1 MDDIGRQ
8 LREAREKLGLTLDEA
23 ERATRIRAHHLEVLE
38 RGDFDQ
44 LPSPVQAR
52 GFMRN
57 YADFLGLDAEELMLR
72 YADTLQSRASRPP
85 RSVSDSAGREA
96 ALPQPPGR
104 IRRWLSADL
113 FISVALILTVLVVLV
128 WGGSRLMNVMRQQT
142 ESAGGAGLIT
152 SAPPTAT
159 LTATLTPTAL
169 SGLAAGGSAAPAAAA
184 ETTLEPL
191 AVPVSGVQVRVLGE
205 KLAWINVT
213 VDGKRQFTGLIHTG
227 DILEYQ
233 AQDAV
238 EIATGNAG
246 GVRVFYNGQDQGVMG
261 DVGQVVILLWTRDGL
276 ITPTATESPTPT
288 ETVTP
293 SRTPIPSRTP
303 RPTRTLVPSR
313 TPLGG

>member
-1 MDDIGRQ
+1 MEDIGRQ

-23 ERATRIRAHHLEVLE
+23 ERATRIRAQHLEVLE
-38 RGDFDQ
+38 RGDFDR

-52 GFMRN
+52 GFVRN
-57 YADFLGLDAEELMLR
+57 YADFLGLDAEDLMLR
-72 YADTLQSRASRPP
+72 YADALQSRAGKRPLGVSESAVRQASLP
-85 RSVSDSAGREA
+85 R
-96 ALPQPPGR
+96 QPGR

-113 FISVALILTVLVVLV
+113 FISALLILTVLVILV
-128 WGGSRLMNVMRQQT
+128 WGTSRLMNVMRQQT
-142 ESAGGAGLIT
+142 EAAGGLGLNT
-152 SAPPTAT
+152 AAPPTAT
-159 LTATLTPTAL
+159 LTATISPTAP
-169 SGLAAGGSAAPAAAA
+169 SGLAAGGSAAPAATA

-191 AVPVSGVQVRVLGE
+191 AVPVSGVQLRVLGE
-205 KLAWINVT
+205 KLAWINVK
-213 VDGKRQFTGLIHTG
+213 VDGEQQFTGLIHTG

-233 AQDAV
+233 AQDVV

-246 GVRVFYNGQDQGVMG
+246 GVHVFYNGQDQGVMG
-261 DVGQVVILLWTRDGL
+261 EVGQAVIRLWTRDGL

-303 RPTRTLVPSR
+303 RPTRTPVPTR

>member
-1 MDDIGRQ
+1 MEDIGRE
-8 LREAREKLGLTLDEA
+8 LREAREKLGLTLEEA

-38 RGDFDQ
+38 KGDFEE

-57 YADFLGLDAEELMLR
+57 YADFLGLDAEDLMLR
-72 YADTLQSRASRPP
+72 YAEALQSRAGRRPLGASE
-85 RSVSDSAGREA
+85 SVSRQA
-96 ALPQPPGR
+96 ALPRQPGR
-104 IRRWLSADL
+104 IRRWLTADL
-113 FISVALILTVLVVLV
+113 FISALLILTVLVVLL

-142 ESAGGAGLIT
+142 EAASGAGLNT
-152 SAPPTAT
+152 AVPPTAT
-159 LTATLTPTAL
+159 LTATVSPTPP
-169 SGLAAGGSAAPAAAA
+169 SGLAVGSSAAPAATA

-191 AVPVSGVQVRVLGE
+191 SVPVSGVQLRVLGE
-205 KLAWINVT
+205 KLAWINVK
-213 VDGKRQFTGLIHTG
+213 VDGEPQFTGLIHTG

-233 AQDAV
+233 AQDVV
-238 EIATGNAG
+238 EVATGNAG

-261 DVGQVVILLWTRDGL
+261 EVGQVVIRLWTRDGL

-288 ETVTP
+288 QSVTP

-303 RPTRTLVPSR
+303 RPTRTPVATR